1 MSSTKLTDIHEQ
13 ALRMANRVARIFH
26 GTPEIT
32 IFDFDIEEAVKAG
45 LKIKIFDSPS
55 YEWAR
60 FVMMNR
66 DINTK
71 QPSHDYYIV
80 IGPVAD
86 DTISRLLRQ
95 FTENFISVEQL
106 LRELTFSTVTSQYFF
121 RTETAIKMLRKL

>member
-1 MSSTKLTDIHEQ
+1 MKLYHGSNVKIDNIDLFKGRPYKDFGQGFYLTDIHEQ

-95 FTENFISVEQL
+95 FTENFISVD
-106 LRELTFSTVTSQYFF
+106 
-121 RTETAIKMLRKL
+121 